1 MKVMYK
7 QDAVLHAFF
16 FLKPKWA
23 EMEIT
28 SKIRNV
34 LFYQSGKLEFKPL
47 RWACSFFSLNVCV
60 HVCGLPWWLRICL
73 QFRRPRFKPWVRKI
87 PWRREWQ
94 PTSALLPR
102 ECHRQSS
109 LAGYSPWDLKEL
121 DTTEWLTHTH
131 THTHTHTCVSEAPRE
146 APWGHRYMSR
156 EPRVSCCNPK
166 KTSRV
171 LFQRVLKPDSA
182 SMTR

>member
-1 MKVMYK
+1 
-7 QDAVLHAFF
+7 
-16 FLKPKWA
+16 
-23 EMEIT
+23 MEIT

-131 THTHTHTCVSEAPRE
+131 THTHTHT
-146 APWGHRYMSR
+146 
-156 EPRVSCCNPK
+156 RVCIYLILGKDYNGLLLLNFIKTGSVPGPQNTSCDEWLFVEWMNELQWINK
-166 KTSRV
+166 YV
-171 LFQRVLKPDSA
+171 LTQSLLGE
-182 SMTR
+182 TGE